1 MRKVN
6 LLNRIKQEDEE
17 KKKKGVTAAERAK
30 GFWKTLKTWFGY
42 LVLFMVAITLG
53 GPPIIINLIRSE
65 ISKGEWTHLD

>member
-1 MRKVN
+1 M
-6 LLNRIKQEDEE
+6 NRIKKEDEE
-17 KKKKGVTAAERAK
+17 NKKKGVSAAERAK

-42 LVLFMVAITLG
+42 FVLFMVVITMG